1 MIDKHL
7 YTENSIESL
16 SPLEFT
22 RLRPQVY
29 AGDCTYSTQLLVE
42 IISNAVDEYRLGH
55 GNKIDVTI
63 NKDIISVQ
71 DYGQGFIPNSFREDG
86 KTILEAAFSVL
97 NTSGKYRED
106 GTYEGT
112 SLGSFGIGSKIT
124 TFLSHWLKVET
135 YRNGEAERIYFE
147 EGVFK
152 ERKLY
157 YSTKNQ
163 PINGTFV
170 MWQPS
175 EEFFTH
181 TEVELNKIQDLFK
194 TIVCLC
200 SGLTINLNN
209 NGNIEQFVSAHGIND
224 LVDEAVNRKPDE
236 SHGEKELINNRFLM
250 NFSEGKNKL
259 DMVLTYASNYS
270 STIVPYVNT
279 GLTESGPHITQIKT
293 VITREFNKFFKEKK
307 WLKEKDTNLTGDDIQ
322 EGMYVVFNITA
333 PNVGYDAQVK
343 SRITKIDMSPFTS
356 ALSTNLNIWLN
367 NNEKEI
373 KSIFE
378 KAVAARKAREAAK
391 KARDAARKVGKNKK
405 QKLLNL
411 PTKFVDC
418 WSKDRLKCELM
429 IAEGDSAASGL
440 IECRNSEINAI
451 FPIRGKIIAAYKN
464 SSEKIFAN
472 QEVVNL
478 IKAIGLDLEPK
489 NNKLIYDIKKLR
501 YGKIL
506 LCADADPDGASI
518 RNLLIEMFWWL
529 CPELILNGHIYT
541 TMPPLFRI
549 TTKKNEYIYLKDENE
564 LNEYK
569 NKHKNEKFLINRN
582 KGLGEQDS
590 EELADALIN
599 PDTRNIAKIT
609 VSNEIEAKQMI
620 EMLLGTSVPPRRRFL
635 LQHEGEANES
645 D

>member
-1 MIDKHL
+1 MNNKL
-7 YTENSIESL
+7 YTEDSIQSL
-16 SPLEFT
+16 DPREFT
-22 RLRPQVY
+22 RLRPGVY
-29 AGDCTYSTQLLVE
+29 CGSTEYSTQLLIE
-42 IISNAVDEYRLGH
+42 IISNAIDEFKAGH
-55 GNKIDVTI
+55 GNLIEVKIDTKENSYMVR
-63 NKDIISVQ
+63 
-71 DYGQGFIPNSFREDG
+71 DYAQGFLVNSMRDDG
-86 KTILEAAFSVL
+86 KTILQASFDTL
-97 NTSGKYRED
+97 NTSGKFSDD
-106 GTYEGT
+106 GVYEGT
-112 SLGSFGIGSKIT
+112 ALGLNGIGSKLT
-124 TFLSHWLKVET
+124 NFLSHKMEVET
-135 YRNGEAERIYFE
+135 WRDGQTECIFFE
-147 EGVFK
+147 EGIFVNRSVGKSK
-152 ERKLY
+152 E
-157 YSTKNQ
+157 
-163 PINGTFV
+163 PNGTYV
-170 MWQPS
+170 RWQPS

-181 TEVELNKIQDLFK
+181 PEVDINKIKELFHIL
-194 TIVCLC
+194 TCLC
-200 SGLTINLNN
+200 VGLTIKLT
-209 NGNIEQFVSAHGIND
+209 IDEKEEIFTSKHGLND
-224 LVDEAVNRKPDE
+224 LVDDAVKDSE
-236 SHGEKELINNRFLM
+236 IINSRMNM
-250 NFSEGKNKL
+250 NFDAGKNKL
-259 DMVLTYASNYS
+259 DMVIAYTSKYS
-270 STIVPYVNT
+270 LNMISYVNT
-279 GLTESGPHITQIKT
+279 GDTDAGPHVTQIKT
-293 VITREFNKFFKEKK
+293 ILTREFNKFFKEKK
-307 WLKEKDTNLTGDDIQ
+307 WLKEKDENLSGDDIQ
-322 EGMYVVFNITA
+322 EGMFIAFNLTA
-333 PNVGYDAQVK
+333 PGVSYDAQTK
-343 SRITKIDMSPFTS
+343 SRIVKIDMSPFTTS
-356 ALSTNLNIWLN
+356 IVNALHDWFNK
-367 NNEKEI
+367 NEKDI
-373 KSIFE
+373 KIIFE
-378 KAVAARKAREAAK
+378 KAAAARKARDAAK

-411 PTKFVDC
+411 PTKLVDC
-418 WSKDRLKCELM
+418 WGKNRLNCELM

-472 QEVVNL
+472 QEVINL
-478 IKAIGLDLEPK
+478 IKAIGLDLDTK
-489 NNKLIYDIKKLR
+489 TNKLIYDVKKLR

-590 EELADALIN
+590 EELADALVN
-599 PDTRNIAKIT
+599 PNTRNIAKII

>member
-1 MIDKHL
+1 MNNKL
-7 YTENSIESL
+7 YTEDSIQSL
-16 SPLEFT
+16 DPREFT
-22 RLRPQVY
+22 RLRPGVY
-29 AGDCTYSTQLLVE
+29 CGSTEYSTQLLIE
-42 IISNAVDEYRLGH
+42 IISNAIDEFKAGH
-55 GNKIDVTI
+55 GNLIEVKIDTKENSYAVR
-63 NKDIISVQ
+63 
-71 DYGQGFIPNSFREDG
+71 DYAQGFLVNSVREDG
-86 KTILEAAFSVL
+86 KTVLQASFDTL
-97 NTSGKYRED
+97 NTSGKFSDD
-106 GTYEGT
+106 GVYEGT
-112 SLGSFGIGSKIT
+112 ALGLNGIGSKLT
-124 TFLSHWLKVET
+124 NFLSHKMEVET
-135 YRNGEAERIYFE
+135 WRDGQTENIFFN
-147 EGVFK
+147 EGIFVNRSVGKSK
-152 ERKLY
+152 E
-157 YSTKNQ
+157 
-163 PINGTFV
+163 PNGTYV
-170 MWQPS
+170 RWQPS

-181 TEVELNKIQDLFK
+181 SEVDINKIKELFHIL
-194 TIVCLC
+194 TCLC
-200 SGLTINLNN
+200 VGLTIKLT
-209 NGNIEQFVSAHGIND
+209 IDDKEEVFTSKHGLND
-224 LVDEAVNRKPDE
+224 LVDEAVGDSEIIGSRMN
-236 SHGEKELINNRFLM
+236 M
-250 NFSEGKNKL
+250 NFDAGKNKL
-259 DMVLTYASNYS
+259 DMVITYTSKYS
-270 STIVPYVNT
+270 LNMISYVNT
-279 GLTESGPHITQIKT
+279 GETDAGPHITQIKT
-293 VITREFNKFFKEKK
+293 ILTREFNKFFKEKK
-307 WLKEKDTNLTGDDIQ
+307 WLKDKDTNLSGDDIN
-322 EGMYVVFNITA
+322 EGMFIAFNLTA
-333 PNVGYDAQVK
+333 PGVSYDAQTK
-343 SRITKIDMSPFTS
+343 SRIVAIDMSPFS
-356 ALSTNLNIWLN
+356 NAIVNALHNWFNI
-367 NNEKEI
+367 NEKDI
-373 KSIFE
+373 KIIFE
-378 KAVAARKAREAAK
+378 KAVAARKARDAAK
-391 KARDAARKVGKNKK
+391 RARDAARKIGKNKK

-411 PTKFVDC
+411 PTKLVDC

-549 TTKKNEYIYLKDENE
+549 TTKKNKYIYLKDENE

-599 PDTRNIAKIT
+599 PNTRNIAKII